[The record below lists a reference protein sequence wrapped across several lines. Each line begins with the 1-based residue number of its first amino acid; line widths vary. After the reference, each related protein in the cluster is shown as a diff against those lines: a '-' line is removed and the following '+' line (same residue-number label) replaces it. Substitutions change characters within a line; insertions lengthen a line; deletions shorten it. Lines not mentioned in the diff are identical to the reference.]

1 MWTLLLQSV
10 LVEQVQEAYSALSI
24 EQSADYEAVKM
35 AILRAYE
42 LVPETYWQ
50 RFRSLNKV
58 DNQTYVE
65 FAKERDPL

>member
-1 MWTLLLQSV
+1 MLRTISLKCVAILSKWPENMWTLLLQSV

-42 LVPETYWQ
+42 LVPETY
-50 RFRSLNKV
+50 
-58 DNQTYVE
+58 
-65 FAKERDPL
+65 